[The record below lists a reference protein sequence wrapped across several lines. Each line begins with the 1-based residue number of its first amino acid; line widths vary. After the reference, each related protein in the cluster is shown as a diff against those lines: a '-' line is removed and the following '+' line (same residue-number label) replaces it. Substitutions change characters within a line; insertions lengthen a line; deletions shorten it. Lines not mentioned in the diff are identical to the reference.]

1 MDGCK
6 KIVTETQGA
15 PGMRTEDVLA
25 KAADEARCP
34 GSSTVLVAHF
44 DGQVCSLVMT
54 WPPFFSHVLMVD
66 SIYII
71 LPDLDTF
78 MLMSSLLLQV
88 LHASN
93 IGDSGF
99 LVIRNGEVHKKSK
112 PMTYGFNFPLQIEKG
127 DDPLKIVQVPYHNLL
142 LLISSCK
149 LYQSYFFFT

>member
-44 DGQVCSLVMT
+44 DGQVRSLVMNLT
-54 WPPFFSHVLMVD
+54 FFSHVLMVD

-71 LPDLDTF
+71 LSDLDIFT
-78 MLMSSLLLQV
+78 LISSLLLQV

-149 LYQSYFFFT
+149 LYRSFF